1 MLSCFR
7 QKLTNISQLYD
18 FCENNLYCGKLT
30 PHSKKIPEKLL
41 KILYH
46 MINEPLNVHD
56 AEVPTTSFLTIK
68 DICLDLENLVFIDE
82 TDSGGV
88 SEYGGG
94 N

>member
-1 MLSCFR
+1 
-7 QKLTNISQLYD
+7 
-18 FCENNLYCGKLT
+18 
-30 PHSKKIPEKLL
+30 
-41 KILYH
+41 

-68 DICLDLENLVFIDE
+68 NICLDLENLVFIDE